1 MIFFFCCN
9 RFSIDAL
16 DGFVF
21 FLDLFLTNR
30 TFYNSDKQIT
40 ESDRNYLLRNKGNG
54 NNWIKIELTGTKS
67 NTNAYGARVKVMAGE
82 SIQYREHTSAHGYNS
97 ANDYR
102 LHFGL
107 ANEES
112 IDSIEIIWPSGER
125 QLLTDIAVN
134 QTLSIEE

>member
-1 MIFFFCCN
+1 
-9 RFSIDAL
+9 
-16 DGFVF
+16 
-21 FLDLFLTNR
+21 
-30 TFYNSDKQIT
+30 
-40 ESDRNYLLRNKGNG
+40 
-54 NNWIKIELTGTKS
+54 
-67 NTNAYGARVKVMAGE
+67 MAGE

-107 ANEES
+107 ANEEN